1 VKDESQVLHTV
12 ADSPPRGWRLWWIA
26 ARPKTLTIAIAPV
39 IVGCALAW
47 AEGAT
52 PALLPAIVA
61 LFSAL
66 LIQAGTNL
74 HNDLADFERGNDRP
88 DRIGP
93 PRVTAFGWAPPQAVR
108 RAMVVAF
115 GAAIACGVY
124 LIAVGG
130 WPILVVGVV
139 SIIAGW
145 AYSGGPRPIAYTPL
159 GEIFVLAFFG
169 LVAVAGSYYLQSGR
183 LTVSALLASVAVG
196 APAAAVLMVNNY
208 RDIETDLAAGR
219 RTLAALLGRAAA
231 RKVYAILMLV
241 PFAFAVRLAWPDHP
255 GALLTLLVLP
265 YGVALARRLGQSA
278 SAANRGGVLNDLL
291 AGTARMQFLFSI
303 LLALGVNL

>member
-1 VKDESQVLHTV
+1 MLDTV
-12 ADSPPRGWRLWWIA
+12 ADAPPRGWRLWWIA

-93 PRVTAFGWAPPQAVR
+93 PRVTAFGWAQPKAVR

-115 GAAIACGVY
+115 GAAVACGIY

-139 SIIAGW
+139 SIMAGW

-183 LTVSALLASVAVG
+183 LTVSALLASIAVG

-219 RTLAALLGRAAA
+219 RTLAALLGRTAA
-231 RKVYAILMLV
+231 RKVYAALMLV
-241 PFAFAVRLAWPDHP
+241 PFAVAIELAWPDHP
-255 GALLTLLVLP
+255 GALVVLLVLP
-265 YGVALARRLGQSA
+265 YGVSLARRLRQSA
-278 SAANRGGVLNDLL
+278 GAVNRGVALNDLL
-291 AGTARMQFLFSI
+291 AGTARMQFVFSI
-303 LLALGVNL
+303 LLALGVSL